1 MHCDRCEEKAIYNRR
16 YSGQKFCKEHFI
28 AYFERK
34 VKRTIKNYD
43 MIKRGE
49 RIGVALSGGKDSIT
63 TLSILGSLRDL
74 LEIELFAITIDE
86 GISEYR
92 EKSLKTAIEFC
103 EKNEIPLITV
113 SFVESFGKPLDEMSC
128 KNACSI
134 CGVFRRRLLN
144 DKAKEL
150 NLAKLATGHNLDDET
165 QAIMMNY
172 IRGDI
177 DRLYRLTNAKK
188 SEKFVRRIKPLCEM
202 PEKEVGLYAILKFNI
217 DFSECPFAAGSFRTG
232 IRNFINQLE
241 KDNPGI
247 KFSIFKG
254 YKKLLP
260 YLDMYPKKELR
271 ECRLCG
277 GPTSGD
283 VCKVCDM
290 LKQQKIYI
298 GQQ

>member
-232 IRNFINQLE
+232 IRDFINQLE

-260 YLDMYPKKELR
+260 YLDMYPKKELG

-283 VCKVCDM
+283 VCKVCEM

-298 GQQ
+298 